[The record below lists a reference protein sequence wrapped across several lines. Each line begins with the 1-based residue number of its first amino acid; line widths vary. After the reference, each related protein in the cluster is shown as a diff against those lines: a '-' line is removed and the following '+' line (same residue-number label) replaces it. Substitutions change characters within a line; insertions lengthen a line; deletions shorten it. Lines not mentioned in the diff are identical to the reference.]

1 MLLEIILIVLLFF
14 TIFKITKKPSDY
26 PPGLWGLPLIG
37 YLPLSTESFDKNIEE
52 LKKKYGKI
60 FCWKIGSQLLIF
72 LNDYQTI
79 KETFQ
84 KVEYA
89 DRPRISMVTLLVDE
103 FELGLIAT
111 NGTHWHDV
119 RRFTLRHL
127 RDLGMGKSKMVSAV
141 QFEASELVE
150 SMKKDAG
157 KSKPLTTDIKIAV
170 INVLWQ
176 MVASKRYKFDDKMV
190 LEFDDLMNKLQNNF
204 GYLMLVDIFPW
215 LRTIL
220 PKSIY
225 DTFTRKI
232 HHNNISELML
242 KTFQEYVDEHQ
253 KNLDENNPRDFI
265 DDYLLEIERQKS
277 NPDSTMSIRDLLGC
291 TADLFGAGYQT
302 TATAIC
308 WSIYY
313 MSKFPETQRKLQKE
327 IDEVLTNKRQASLE
341 DKPRLPYTEAFIN
354 ETLRYASQTQFHL
367 PRTVTKDTKLLGYTI
382 PKDSLIFPAAEAV
395 HYDRSHFDS
404 PKEFRPERFL
414 NSNGRFEFPKSGYFP
429 FGTGK
434 RQCIGESLARM
445 ELLIFITTLVQRLQ
459 FSIPNGETLNISPQ
473 DIPLFNMPRFD
484 QNILIKVRN

>member
-1 MLLEIILIVLLFF
+1 MGIKCEF
-14 TIFKITKKPSDY
+14 TVD
-26 PPGLWGLPLIG
+26 WGNRLIG
-37 YLPLSTESFDKNIEE
+37 
-52 LKKKYGKI
+52 
-60 FCWKIGSQLLIF
+60 
-72 LNDYQTI
+72 
-79 KETFQ
+79 
-84 KVEYA
+84 
-89 DRPRISMVTLLVDE
+89 
-103 FELGLIAT
+103 T
-111 NGTHWHDV
+111 NGTHWHNV

-157 KSKPLTTDIKIAV
+157 KSKPLTTDIKIA
-170 INVLWQ
+170 
-176 MVASKRYKFDDKMV
+176 
-190 LEFDDLMNKLQNNF
+190 
-204 GYLMLVDIFPW
+204 
-215 LRTIL
+215 
-220 PKSIY
+220 
-225 DTFTRKI
+225 
-232 HHNNISELML
+232 
-242 KTFQEYVDEHQ
+242 EYVDEHQ

-265 DDYLLEIERQKS
+265 DDYLIEIERQKS

-327 IDEVLTNKRQASLE
+327 IDEVLTNGRQASLE

-354 ETLRYASQTQFHL
+354 ETLRYSSQTQFHL
-367 PRTVTKDTKLLGYTI
+367 PRTVTRDTKLLGYTI

-414 NSNGRFEFPKSGYFP
+414 NSNG
-429 FGTGK
+429 
-434 RQCIGESLARM
+434 RM

-484 QNILIKVRN
+484 QNILIKIRN

>member
-1 MLLEIILIVLLFF
+1 ME
-14 TIFKITKKPSDY
+14 
-26 PPGLWGLPLIG
+26 
-37 YLPLSTESFDKNIEE
+37 
-52 LKKKYGKI
+52 KY
-60 FCWKIGSQLLIF
+60 S
-72 LNDYQTI
+72 
-79 KETFQ
+79 
-84 KVEYA
+84 
-89 DRPRISMVTLLVDE
+89 
-103 FELGLIAT
+103 GLIAT

-204 GYLMLVDIFPW
+204 GYLML
-215 LRTIL
+215 
-220 PKSIY
+220 
-225 DTFTRKI
+225 
-232 HHNNISELML
+232 
-242 KTFQEYVDEHQ
+242 EYVDEHQ

-265 DDYLLEIERQKS
+265 DDYLIEIERQKS

-484 QNILIKVRN
+484 QNILIKIRN